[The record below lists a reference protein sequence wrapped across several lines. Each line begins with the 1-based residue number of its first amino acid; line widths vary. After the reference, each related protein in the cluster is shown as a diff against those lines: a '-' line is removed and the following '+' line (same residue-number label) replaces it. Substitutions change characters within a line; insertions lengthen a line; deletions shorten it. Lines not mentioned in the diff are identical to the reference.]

1 MQLWLDI
8 VKQEINITP
17 FNEDDK
23 KILKP
28 EIYKLR
34 SFFGKLRIMF

>member
-28 EIYKLR
+28 GNIQT
-34 SFFGKLRIMF
+34 